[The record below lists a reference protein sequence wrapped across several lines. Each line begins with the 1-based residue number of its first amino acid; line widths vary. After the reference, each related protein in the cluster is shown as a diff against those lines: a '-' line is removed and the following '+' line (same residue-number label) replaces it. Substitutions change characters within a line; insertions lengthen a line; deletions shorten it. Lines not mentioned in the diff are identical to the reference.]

1 MLRTGFPR
9 KRLESDLIH
18 HFASTPAL
26 ILSNNNP
33 ERLTIQPS
41 AQQVQTAKVTG
52 EHALMLLLLTRL
64 LTAEGISQ
72 KASVGLSRTSIIAA
86 FQPWIGQNQPALNIT
101 DSSSTAQQ
109 IEAVLAKSMSW
120 F

>member
-1 MLRTGFPR
+1 
-9 KRLESDLIH
+9 
-18 HFASTPAL
+18 
-26 ILSNNNP
+26 
-33 ERLTIQPS
+33 
-41 AQQVQTAKVTG
+41 
-52 EHALMLLLLTRL
+52 MLLLLTRL